1 MKYLETENG
10 VLYFGDCLTQLDKIE
25 DKSQQAIIIDPPY
38 NIGKDTW
45 DVIPDYYNWLG
56 EIIEKLILKL
66 KDNGTFVIFHNDF
79 RMLSKIDDEIQNRTK
94 LNLVNFMIWNKRFDG
109 GKRKGFL
116 DGYVMKEQINSFN
129 KMAEYFLFY
138 TFDNSWKLKK
148 RREELGINQLQ
159 ISSEI
164 RSKTGGITG
173 WYSNIETGKNYPTE
187 ETIIPITKY
196 LGLTLD
202 DLVPKFKNQKTDHS
216 VMNYDIESKLGHIT
230 PKPVKLLENLLLHFT
245 DQGDSVL
252 DCFGGS
258 GSLAV
263 ACENLQRKWVLIEK
277 EESYCELTKK
287 RVSEKI
293 SQSLQSKIDF

>member
-1 MKYLETENG
+1 MEIFKTNNG
-10 VLYFGDCLTQLDKIE
+10 ILFMGDCLEQLSNVE

-56 EIIEKLILKL
+56 NIIEKLTPKL

-79 RMLSKIDDEIQNRTK
+79 RMLSKIDLEIQNRTK
-94 LNLVNFMIWNKRFDG
+94 LNMVNFMIWNKRFEG
-109 GKRKGFL
+109 SKKKGFM
-116 DGYVMKEQINSFN
+116 DGYVMKEQLSCFN
-129 KMAEYFLFY
+129 KMVEYFIFY

-148 RREELGINQLQ
+148 RREELGINQLE

-164 RSKTGGITG
+164 KSKTGGITG
-173 WYSNIETGKNYPTE
+173 WYSNIETGRNYPTE
-187 ETIIPITKY
+187 ETILPITKH
-196 LGLTLD
+196 LGLTMD
-202 DLVPKFKNQKTDHS
+202 DLVPKFRNQKTDHS

-245 DQGDSVL
+245 DVGDSVL

-263 ACENLQRKWVLIEK
+263 AAENLNRRWILIEK
-277 EESYCELTKK
+277 ENDYCEITKK
-287 RVSEKI
+287 RIAEKQI
-293 SQSLQSKIDF
+293 KLF